1 MRIASAPAKRSVT
14 LTRRLFLLSAC
25 RVNARR
31 DSCFGRELEK
41 DSPASSPAKDSSRQ
55 IDFSDFNALDHQP
68 GFRVG
73 DAEVRDARSSAR
85 AAWIRQMADAWNQS
99 PPSRDAAARPD
110 LDPDDDPGARM
121 RGHLQTESNEESQ
134 RRRDAAWG
142 AYKDQLANA
151 WMMGRT
157 NPQAATAVER
167 QRRQWTAEPM
177 RGA

>member
-1 MRIASAPAKRSVT
+1 MDMR
-14 LTRRLFLLSAC
+14 RRRNNDDDGERILEDGESI
-25 RVNARR
+25 RVPFFMC
-31 DSCFGRELEK
+31 DGR
-41 DSPASSPAKDSSRQ
+41 PVA
-55 IDFSDFNALDHQP
+55 FNALDHQP